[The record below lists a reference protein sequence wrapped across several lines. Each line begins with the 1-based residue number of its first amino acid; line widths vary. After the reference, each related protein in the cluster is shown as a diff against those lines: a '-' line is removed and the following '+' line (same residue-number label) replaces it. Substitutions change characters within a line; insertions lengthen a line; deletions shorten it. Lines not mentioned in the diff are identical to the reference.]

1 MFQQPDALVRALTSG
16 GRSATVPSVDFG
28 EQMAI
33 LVSSGPRSS
42 TAYELEV
49 VAVIEERRRLVVKVR
64 EQTPSLREPGVAA
77 LSFPFRLITVERRGK
92 PVTLEWEGR
101 P

>member
-1 MFQQPDALVRALTSG
+1 MFQQQDALVRALASG

-28 EQMAI
+28 EMAI